1 MTCEKYEQD
10 TLHLDNSMKV
20 TVKTFAQIREITQE
34 SNVDITLPEGIR
46 TIADVIALLRARNSK
61 WAFAFE
67 GSVLMALNQQLC
79 DAQARIQEN
88 DEIAFFPPVTGG

>member
-1 MTCEKYEQD
+1 
-10 TLHLDNSMKV
+10 MKV

-34 SNVDITLPEGIR
+34 SNMDLLLPEGVR
-46 TIADVIALLRARNSK
+46 TVADVITLLRSRNSK

-79 DAQARIQEN
+79 DDQALIKEN